1 MLPTS
6 APGQAGAGQLA
17 NNVLHFARVLRK
29 AGLPL
34 GTDRPLLALQAL
46 GIAGVGSR
54 ADLYAVLRACLIDRI
69 EHRALFDQAFE
80 LFWRDPELLEEV
92 MRLLLPSVPGASRRP
107 ELGERHREALGPMA
121 RQLPQRAAAVRER
134 ADGDAHMSSSD
145 RERLRKADFDT
156 MTTAEWTA
164 ARRLVAALE
173 PLLARLAT
181 RRDAGGSHAAR
192 LDLRRL
198 LRDCA
203 RHGGDIVSIPY
214 RSRTTRVEPLT
225 VIVDISG
232 SMARYSRMFLHF
244 MHALVNG
251 SCNGALRV
259 NTFVFGTRLT
269 NVTRQLRARDPDEA
283 VAQVVAAVEDWSGGT
298 RIGACLAEFNR
309 RWARRVPLS
318 SATVLL
324 LTDGLEHAETGR
336 LSLETARLARSCRR
350 LWWLNPLLRYA
361 GFEPRA
367 LGIRAMLPHVD
378 RFLPVHDLASLE
390 ELARSLSG
398 SGAVLGELRRGPGVL
413 GLAAEDLIGLGARER
428 PVPARDLGLELTR
441 PPA

>member
-1 MLPTS
+1 MLPAS

-17 NNVLHFARVLRK
+17 DNVLHFARVLRK
-29 AGLPL
+29 AGLPV

-69 EHRALFDQAFE
+69 EHRALFDQAFQV
-80 LFWRDPELLEEV
+80 FWRDPELLEEV
-92 MRLLLPSVPGASRRP
+92 MRLLLPSVPGGGLRGGPA
-107 ELGERHREALGPMA
+107 ERLREALGGA
-121 RQLPQRAAAVRER
+121 AAAQLPQRAAPLRER
-134 ADGDAHMSSSD
+134 ADGDAHPSSSE
-145 RERLRKADFDT
+145 RERLRKVDFDT
-156 MTTAEWTA
+156 MTLAEWTA
-164 ARRLVAALE
+164 ARRLLAALE
-173 PLLARLAT
+173 PQLARLVT
-181 RRDAGGSHAAR
+181 RRDAGSPRAAR
-192 LDLRRL
+192 LDLRQL

-203 RHGGDIVSIPY
+203 RRGGDIVSIPY
-214 RSRTTRVEPLT
+214 RARTTRIEPLT

-251 SCNGALRV
+251 SRNATLRV
-259 NTFVFGTRLT
+259 NAFVFGTRLT

-318 SATVLL
+318 RSTVLL
-324 LTDGLEHAETGR
+324 LTDGLEHAETAQ
-336 LSLETARLARSCRR
+336 LSRETARLARSCRR

-361 GFEPRA
+361 AFEPRA
-367 LGIRAMLPHVD
+367 RGIRAMLPHVD

-390 ELARSLSG
+390 ELARSLAAASG
-398 SGAVLGELRRGPGVL
+398 
-413 GLAAEDLIGLGARER
+413 GARS
-428 PVPARDLGLELTR
+428 AWN
-441 PPA
+441 